1 MVVTFINGRLV
12 SLFNDTTINYEQW
25 SQIAILDCFALSGL
39 GTLTLQRRRA
49 GADQLLQPGTAVENT
64 SINVS
69 STQVSISVRT
79 RVINPDTLP
88 EPTFTSDI
96 VGYYKCSVSNGDI
109 SFVNI
114 IDCKRTQ
121 CHSGQ

>member
-25 SQIAILDCFALSGL
+25 SQIAILDCLALSGL
-39 GTLTLQRRRA
+39 GTPTLQRRKA
-49 GADQLLQPGTAVENT
+49 GVDQLLQPGIAVENT

-69 STQVSISVRT
+69 STQVSISVRA
-79 RVINPDTLP
+79 RVINSD

-96 VGYYKCSVSNGDI
+96 AGYYKCSVSNGDI
-109 SFVNI
+109 SIVNI
-114 IDCKRTQ
+114 IDCKWTQ